1 MATVTRVAEGLIPV
15 LVGLRDPAGPDAPPS
30 PGAQER
36 SRLDGGGINWTA
48 LGADPRWVGMESSDC
63 AAALHPGIYHSDGA
77 RERDRYIAGAARRG
91 ETAVLVSVIGNA
103 DGTRRNIFSTY
114 DASVSL
120 SLESGSVCGRRLP
133 QGAAVG
139 LADDL
144 NRTDRDLGL
153 RLKNRPPGA

>member
-1 MATVTRVAEGLIPV
+1 MATVIWVAEGLIPV
-15 LVGLRDPAGPDAPPS
+15 LVGLRDPAGLDASPS

-36 SRLDGGGINWTA
+36 SRLDGKGIDWAA
-48 LGADPRWVGMESSDC
+48 LGVEPRWVGMESSDC
-63 AAALHPGIYHSDGA
+63 AAALHPGVYHSDGA

-91 ETAVLVSVIGNA
+91 ETAVLVSVIRNA

-133 QGAAVG
+133 QGGRGRARG
-139 LADDL
+139 
-144 NRTDRDLGL
+144 
-153 RLKNRPPGA
+153 